1 MKIHRRQ
8 IFELAAGAAA
18 AAALPQRAHALDY
31 PTRPIHFIAGFTAG
45 SGLDVIARLLGQA
58 VTERLGQTV
67 VVDNRPGAGT
77 NIATE
82 YVVNA
87 PPDGYTIL
95 MASTANYTNGALYPN
110 LGFDFV
116 RDIAPVASVS
126 RGGIAMLVNPAF
138 AAQTIPDF
146 IAYAKAHPGK
156 IAVGSAGNGTV
167 THISGEM
174 FKIMAGI
181 DTVHVAYR
189 GEPQVLTDVIGGQV
203 ECAFITIA
211 GSAELVKAAKL
222 RALGVTTAQRSELFP
237 DVPAIGEFVPGYE
250 ANLWNG
256 MGAPRQTPPEIIER
270 LNAAINAGLNDP
282 KIKQQFAAFGS
293 VTAPLTPA
301 EYGKVI
307 VTETERWSKVIRAA
321 GIKAE

>member
-1 MKIHRRQ
+1 MGLRRRLFLQ
-8 IFELAAGAAA
+8 LAAGAAA
-18 AAALPQRAHALDY
+18 SALPKAAFALDY
-31 PTRPIHFIAGFTAG
+31 PVRPIHFVAGFTAG

-95 MASTANYTNGALYPN
+95 MVSTANYTNGALYPN

-138 AAQTIPDF
+138 AAQSIPDF
-146 IAYAKAHPGK
+146 IAYAKANPGK
-156 IAVGSAGNGTV
+156 ISVGSAGNGTV

-181 DTVHVAYR
+181 NTVHVPYR
-189 GEPQVLTDVIGGQV
+189 GEPQALTDVIGGQLQ
-203 ECAFITIA
+203 CAFITIA
-211 GSAELVKAAKL
+211 GSAEFIKTGKL
-222 RALGVTTAQRSELFP
+222 RALGVTMAQRSELLP
-237 DVPAIGEFVPGYE
+237 EVPAIGEFVPDYE

-256 MGAPRQTPPEIIER
+256 MGAPRATPPEIVDK
-270 LNAAINAGLNDP
+270 LNGAINEGLKDP
-282 KIKQQFAAFGS
+282 KIKAQFAAFGS
-293 VTAPLTPA
+293 TTAPLTPA
-301 EYGKVI
+301 EYAKV
-307 VTETERWSKVIRAA
+307 VARETERWGKIIRAA

>member
-1 MKIHRRQ
+1 MRLRRRHFLQ
-8 IFELAAGAAA
+8 LAAGAAA
-18 AAALPQRAHALDY
+18 SALPRAAFALDY
-31 PTRPIHFIAGFTAG
+31 PVRPIHFVAGFTAG

-87 PPDGYTIL
+87 LPDGYTIL
-95 MASTANYTNGALYPN
+95 MVSTANYTNGALYPN

-138 AAQTIPDF
+138 AAQSIPDF
-146 IAYAKAHPGK
+146 IAYAKANPGK
-156 IAVGSAGNGTV
+156 ISVGSAGNGTV

-181 DTVHVAYR
+181 NTVHVPYR
-189 GEPQVLTDVIGGQV
+189 GEPQALTDVIGGQLQ
-203 ECAFITIA
+203 CAFITIA
-211 GSAELVKAAKL
+211 GSAEFIKTGKL
-222 RALGVTTAQRSELFP
+222 RALGVTMAQRSELLP
-237 DVPAIGEFVPGYE
+237 EVPAIGEFVPDYE

-256 MGAPRQTPPEIIER
+256 MGAPRATPPEIVDK
-270 LNAAINAGLNDP
+270 LNGAINEGLKDP
-282 KIKQQFAAFGS
+282 KIKAQFAAFGS
-293 VTAPLTPA
+293 TTAPLTPA
-301 EYGKVI
+301 EYAKV
-307 VTETERWSKVIRAA
+307 VARETERWGKIIRAA

>member
-1 MKIHRRQ
+1 MGLRRRHFLQ
-8 IFELAAGAAA
+8 LAAGSAAST
-18 AAALPQRAHALDY
+18 LPKFAFALDY
-31 PTRPIHFIAGFTAG
+31 PVRPIHFVAGFTAG

-87 PPDGYTIL
+87 LPDGYTIL
-95 MASTANYTNGALYPN
+95 MVSTANYTNGALYPN

-138 AAQTIPDF
+138 AAQSIPDF
-146 IAYAKAHPGK
+146 IAYAKANPGK
-156 IAVGSAGNGTV
+156 ISVGSAGNGTV

-181 DTVHVAYR
+181 NTVHVPYR
-189 GEPQVLTDVIGGQV
+189 GEPQALTDVIGGQLQ
-203 ECAFITIA
+203 CAFITIA
-211 GSAELVKAAKL
+211 GSAEFIKTGKL
-222 RALGVTTAQRSELFP
+222 RALGVTMAQRSELLP
-237 DVPAIGEFVPGYE
+237 EVPAIGEFVPDYE

-256 MGAPRQTPPEIIER
+256 MGAPRATPPEIVDK
-270 LNAAINAGLNDP
+270 LNGAINEGLKDP
-282 KIKQQFAAFGS
+282 KIKAQFAAFGS
-293 VTAPLTPA
+293 TTAPLTPA
-301 EYGKVI
+301 EYAKV
-307 VTETERWSKVIRAA
+307 VARETERWGKIIRAA

>member
-1 MKIHRRQ
+1 MGLRRRHFLQ
-8 IFELAAGAAA
+8 LAAGAAA
-18 AAALPQRAHALDY
+18 SALAKAAFALDY
-31 PTRPIHFIAGFTAG
+31 PTRPIHFVAGFTAG

-95 MASTANYTNGALYPN
+95 MVSTANYTNGALYPN

-138 AAQTIPDF
+138 AAQSIPDF
-146 IAYAKAHPGK
+146 IAYAKANPGK
-156 IAVGSAGNGTV
+156 ISVGSAGNGTV

-181 DTVHVAYR
+181 NTVHVPYR
-189 GEPQVLTDVIGGQV
+189 GEPQALTDVIGGQLQ
-203 ECAFITIA
+203 CAFITIA
-211 GSAELVKAAKL
+211 GSAEFIKTGKL
-222 RALGVTTAQRSELFP
+222 RALGVTMAQRSELR
-237 DVPAIGEFVPGYE
+237 
-250 ANLWNG
+250 
-256 MGAPRQTPPEIIER
+256 PRFRRSASSCPTTRPIS
-270 LNAAINAGLNDP
+270 G
-282 KIKQQFAAFGS
+282 
-293 VTAPLTPA
+293 TAWA
-301 EYGKVI
+301 H
-307 VTETERWSKVIRAA
+307 RARRRRRSSTSSTA
-321 GIKAE
+321 RSTRV

>member
-1 MKIHRRQ
+1 MEFRRRHVLQ
-8 IFELAAGAAA
+8 LAAGAAA
-18 AAALPQRAHALDY
+18 SALPRAAFALDY
-31 PTRPIHFIAGFTAG
+31 PVRPIHFVAGFTAG

-95 MASTANYTNGALYPN
+95 MVSTANYTNGALYPN

-138 AAQTIPDF
+138 PAQSIPDF
-146 IAYAKAHPGK
+146 IAYAKANPGK
-156 IAVGSAGNGTV
+156 ISVGSAGNGTV

-174 FKIMAGI
+174 FKTMAGI
-181 DTVHVAYR
+181 NTVHVPYR
-189 GEPQVLTDVIGGQV
+189 GEPQALTDVIGGQLQ
-203 ECAFITIA
+203 CAFITIA
-211 GSAELVKAAKL
+211 GSAEFIKTGKL
-222 RALGVTTAQRSELFP
+222 RALGVTMAQRSELLP
-237 DVPAIGEFVPGYE
+237 EVPAIGEFVPDYE

-256 MGAPRQTPPEIIER
+256 MGAPRQTPPEIIDK
-270 LNAAINAGLNDP
+270 LNGAINEGLKDP
-282 KIKQQFAAFGS
+282 KIKAQFAAFGS
-293 VTAPLTPA
+293 TTAPLTPA
-301 EYGKVI
+301 EYAKV
-307 VTETERWSKVIRAA
+307 VARETERWGKIIRAA

>member
-1 MKIHRRQ
+1 MGLRRRH
-8 IFELAAGAAA
+8 FLHLAAGSAASTLA
-18 AAALPQRAHALDY
+18 KFAFALDY
-31 PTRPIHFIAGFTAG
+31 PVRPIHFVAGFTAG

-87 PPDGYTIL
+87 LPDGYTIL
-95 MASTANYTNGALYPN
+95 MVSTANYTNGALYPN

-138 AAQTIPDF
+138 AAQSIPDF
-146 IAYAKAHPGK
+146 IAYAKANPGK
-156 IAVGSAGNGTV
+156 ISVGSAGNGTV

-181 DTVHVAYR
+181 NTVHVPYR
-189 GEPQVLTDVIGGQV
+189 GEPQALTDVIGGQLQ
-203 ECAFITIA
+203 CAFITIA
-211 GSAELVKAAKL
+211 GSAEFIKTGKL
-222 RALGVTTAQRSELFP
+222 RALGVTMAQRSELLP
-237 DVPAIGEFVPGYE
+237 EVPAIGEFVPDYE

-256 MGAPRQTPPEIIER
+256 MGAPRATPPEIVDK
-270 LNAAINAGLNDP
+270 LNGAINEGLKDP
-282 KIKQQFAAFGS
+282 KIKAQFAAFGS
-293 VTAPLTPA
+293 TTAPLTPA
-301 EYGKVI
+301 EYAKV
-307 VTETERWSKVIRAA
+307 VARETERWGKIIRAA

>member
-1 MKIHRRQ
+1 MELRRRHFLQ
-8 IFELAAGAAA
+8 LTAGAVAS
-18 AAALPQRAHALDY
+18 ALPKLALALDY
-31 PTRPIHFIAGFTAG
+31 PVRPIHFVAGFTAG

-95 MASTANYTNGALYPN
+95 MVSTANYTNGALYPN

-126 RGGIAMLVNPAF
+126 RGGIAMLVNPSF
-138 AAQTIPDF
+138 PAQTIRDF
-146 IAYAKAHPGK
+146 IAYAKANPGK
-156 IAVGSAGNGTV
+156 ITVGSAGNGTV

-181 DTVHVAYR
+181 ETVHVAYR
-189 GEPQVLTDVIGGQV
+189 GEPQVLTDVIGGQLQ
-203 ECAFITIA
+203 CGFITIA
-211 GSAELVKAAKL
+211 GSAEFIKTGKL

-237 DVPAIGEFVPGYE
+237 EVPAIGEFVPDYE

-256 MGAPRQTPPEIIER
+256 MGAPRTTPPEIIGK
-270 LNAAINAGLNDP
+270 LNGAINEALKDA
-282 KIKQQFAAFGS
+282 KIKAQFAAFGS
-293 VTAPLTPA
+293 ATAPLTPA
-301 EYGKVI
+301 EYGNVI
-307 VTETERWSKVIRAA
+307 ARETERWGRVIRAA

>member
-1 MKIHRRQ
+1 MGLRRRHFLQ
-8 IFELAAGAAA
+8 LAAGAAA
-18 AAALPQRAHALDY
+18 SALPKAAFALDY
-31 PTRPIHFIAGFTAG
+31 PTRPIHFVAGFTAG

-58 VTERLGQTV
+58 VAERLGQTV

-95 MASTANYTNGALYPN
+95 MVSTANYTNGALYPN

-138 AAQTIPDF
+138 PAQSIPDF
-146 IAYAKAHPGK
+146 IAYAKANPGK
-156 IAVGSAGNGTV
+156 ISVGSAGNGTV

-181 DTVHVAYR
+181 NTVHVPYR
-189 GEPQVLTDVIGGQV
+189 GEPQALTDVIGGQLQ
-203 ECAFITIA
+203 CAFITIA
-211 GSAELVKAAKL
+211 GSAEFIKTGKL
-222 RALGVTTAQRSELFP
+222 RALGVTMAQRSELLP
-237 DVPAIGEFVPGYE
+237 EVPTIGEFVPDYE
-250 ANLWNG
+250 ANLWTG
-256 MGAPRQTPPEIIER
+256 MGAPRATPPEIIDK
-270 LNAAINAGLNDP
+270 LNGAINEGLKDP
-282 KIKQQFAAFGS
+282 KIKAQFAAFGS
-293 VTAPLTPA
+293 TTAPLTPA
-301 EYGKVI
+301 EYAKV
-307 VTETERWSKVIRAA
+307 VARETERWGKIIRAA